1 MRREKVWNI
10 RLGDAHWLAHT
21 YPRASDQEFRLLGS
35 VSRGQQVGALA
46 VTPQGQYLQVNGDYL
61 TPLSAGQVRR
71 ALLAVQSS
79 QAWRTPQTRAAAAAA
94 NVVVHVKRR
103 RKVAVAQGD

>member
-21 YPRASDQEFRLLGS
+21 YPRASDQEFRLIGRIA
-35 VSRGQQVGALA
+35 RGQQVGALA
-46 VTPQGQYLQVNGDYL
+46 VTPQGQYLQVNGDYV
-61 TPLSAGQVRR
+61 TPLSAGQVRG

-79 QAWRTPQTRAAAAAA
+79 QAWHTPQTRAAAV

-103 RKVAVAQGD
+103 RKVAVPQGD

>member
-10 RLGDAHWLAHT
+10 RLGDAHWHAYT
-21 YPRASDQEFRLLGS
+21 YPRASDQPFRLIGS
-35 VSRGQQVGALA
+35 IARGPQVGALA

-71 ALLAVQSS
+71 ALLAAQSS
-79 QAWRTPQTRAAAAAA
+79 QAWRPPRTRTAAAV
-94 NVVVHVKRR
+94 NVLVHVKRR

>member
-1 MRREKVWNI
+1 MRREKVWDI

-21 YPRASDQEFRLLGS
+21 YRRASGQEFRLLGS
-35 VSRGQQVGALA
+35 IARGQQVGALA
-46 VTPQGQYLQVNGDYL
+46 VTPQGQYLQVNGDYV

-79 QAWRTPQTRAAAAAA
+79 QAWRTPQTRAAAAD

>member
-1 MRREKVWNI
+1 MRREKVWDI
-10 RLGDAHWLAHT
+10 RLGDAHWHAYT
-21 YPRASDQEFRLLGS
+21 YPRTSDQEFRLIGRIA
-35 VSRGQQVGALA
+35 RGQQVGALA
-46 VTPQGQYLQVNGDYL
+46 VTPQGQYLQVNGDYV

-79 QAWRTPQTRAAAAAA
+79 QAWHTPQTRAAAAA

>member
-21 YPRASDQEFRLLGS
+21 YPRASDQEFRLIGS

-46 VTPQGQYLQVNGDYL
+46 V

>member
-10 RLGDAHWLAHT
+10 WLGDAHWLAHT
-21 YPRASDQEFRLLGS
+21 YPRASDQEFHLIGS

-46 VTPQGQYLQVNGDYL
+46 VTPQGQYLQVNGDFV
-61 TPLSAGQVRR
+61 TPLNARQVRR
-71 ALLAVQSS
+71 ALSAAQSS
-79 QAWRTPQTRAAAAAA
+79 QAWRAPQPRAAAAV